1 MGTRPA
7 RRGLV
12 APPGARLLLHRGGQA
27 PTAALCGGMKSSHF
41 PGRGGAMIPRPQGS
55 ETCPGPLSY

>member
-12 APPGARLLLHRGGQA
+12 APPGARLLLPAQGRPGSDRRPVRWHEILTLPRKRWCHDSQA
-27 PTAALCGGMKSSHF
+27 TG
-41 PGRGGAMIPRPQGS
+41 
-55 ETCPGPLSY
+55 